1 MARRRCNLSTNC
13 LAEVDMMNRT
23 FKPLICLCC
32 AAAAVAVPL
41 VHAED
46 AVLKPSQVTEEAI
59 LDALFTGQPKAPDC
73 KNAAPGTC
81 RGFGPMPSAR
91 PVKPNAGRANLLIT
105 FATDSADLTAEAQAT
120 LDVVAKALQSDTL
133 AGETFRIEGHADP
146 RGSDEHNVRLS
157 QARAEAVSRYLVER
171 RSVLPERL
179 SALGKGSSEPLN
191 KREPDAP
198 ENRRVS
204 VIAVPN

>member
-1 MARRRCNLSTNC
+1 
-13 LAEVDMMNRT
+13 MMNRT

-32 AAAAVAVPL
+32 AASMAAAPL
-41 VHAED
+41 VRAQD
-46 AVLKPSQVTEEAI
+46 SVLKPSQVTEEAI
-59 LDALFTGQPKAPDC
+59 LDALFTGPPASPDC
-73 KNAAPGTC
+73 RNAAPGTC

-91 PVKPNAGRANLLIT
+91 PVKPNAGKANLLIT
-105 FATDSADLTAEAQAT
+105 FATDSANLTPEDRTT

-146 RGSDEHNVRLS
+146 RGSDEHNLKLS
-157 QARAEAVSRYLVER
+157 QARAEAVSRYLVEQ

>member
-1 MARRRCNLSTNC
+1 
-13 LAEVDMMNRT
+13 MMNRT

-32 AAAAVAVPL
+32 AAAAAAVPL
-41 VHAED
+41 VHAQES
-46 AVLKPSQVTEEAI
+46 VLKPSQVTKEAI
-59 LDALFTGQPKAPDC
+59 LDALFTGQPAVPAC
-73 KNAAPGTC
+73 NNAAPGTC
-81 RGFGPMPSAR
+81 RGFGPMPAVR
-91 PVKPNAGRANLLIT
+91 AVKPNAGKANLLIT
-105 FATDSADLTAEAQAT
+105 FATDSAELNAEARAA

-133 AGETFRIEGHADP
+133 AGEAFRIEGHADP
-146 RGSDEHNVRLS
+146 RGSDEHNFKLS

-171 RSVLPERL
+171 GSVLPERL

-191 KREPDAP
+191 TREPDAP